1 MENNPNQADSLFELT
16 YDSAAGN
23 YLKQAATW
31 ARICAVIAFISAG
44 LSLIKSFATAKGN
57 VMVATATILIMLIIV
72 GVSLLINVFL
82 LRFANNTLTGLSG
95 NNQERLNEG
104 IGNLGTYLKI
114 MGILIIVALALCIIY
129 FFALFFFMSRY
140 R

>member
-1 MENNPNQADSLFELT
+1 MENNPNQADTLFEIT
-16 YDSAAGN
+16 YDSAAGD

-44 LSLIKSFATAKGN
+44 LSIVKSFATGRGSLMAT
-57 VMVATATILIMLIIV
+57 TATILLMLIIV
-72 GVSLLINVFL
+72 GISILINVFL

-95 NNQERLNEG
+95 NSQERLNEG
-104 IGNLGTYLKI
+104 IGNLGTYFKI

-129 FFALFFFMSRY
+129 LFVLFFFLSRY